1 MTIAYRDNDTLD
13 PRHRPDHAAQ
23 ARSKEEIEREFMNWN
38 KPHDEGHWWA
48 MNEIVRLREENAQ
61 LRMCGRCMKLVP
73 FLLKADV
80 KNHSQLDAMGRPVW
94 EASR

>member
-1 MTIAYRDNDTLD
+1 MT
-13 PRHRPDHAAQ
+13 
-23 ARSKEEIEREFMNWN
+23 
-38 KPHDEGHWWA
+38 
-48 MNEIVRLREENAQ
+48 AQ
-61 LRMCGRCMKLVP
+61 LICRVCNKDFSDYDLSTVRGCGRCMKLVP